1 MPHRSEALL
10 VGRDFFLAQFDS
22 EPDCARLVQPA
33 TDGPVDDD
41 PLRVASAE
49 VRREVVVLAA
59 RPEVVPADLNVGE
72 SGLHERVARSVGGRT
87 SGKSDRTSNGHEHVP
102 HVVDHP
108 FPAPAFQAG
117 LVGLIPKEHLGIFLQ
132 P

>member
-1 MPHRSEALL
+1 MGAHQITRLKTEMPHRSEALL

-59 RPEVVPADLNVGE
+59 RPEVVPADLNV
-72 SGLHERVARSVGGRT
+72 AQATAT
-87 SGKSDRTSNGHEHVP
+87 SMC
-102 HVVDHP
+102 
-108 FPAPAFQAG
+108 
-117 LVGLIPKEHLGIFLQ
+117 LML
-132 P
+132 